1 MPPVIPDTVALRS
14 KRKASSD
21 SALSSSKFKVRT
33 DEVKI
38 VPNPA
43 KATGLKVPKNDDKL
57 EPPPL
62 PIPDVEIVDE
72 PKPDPAA
79 NLEQPDPNANLENPV
94 PEVQQQNDGGNDVF
108 VPELKEGPEHE
119 DGEKTESDK
128 GND

>member
-21 SALSSSKFKVRT
+21 SALTSSKFKVRT

-57 EPPPL
+57 EPPPH

-79 NLEQPDPNANLENPV
+79 NLEQPDPNANLEQPILEAYLEHANLENPV
-94 PEVQQQNDGGNDVF
+94 PQVQQQNDGAYDVF
-108 VPELKEGPEHE
+108 VPELKEGP
-119 DGEKTESDK
+119 
-128 GND
+128 